1 MAGAKHQQEQSDQW
15 FLRIGGESVFGP
27 VTREGL
33 LLWAEQGRVLP
44 SHEVSSDRKSW
55 IAAAAV
61 DFLEM
66 NWYVD
71 DGQGDLRG
79 PLNRKAAEFLL
90 SSGKVPEGSQIIS
103 ADEIEAGDR
112 PEENAAW
119 IQERD
124 SLLQQLK
131 RAASE
136 QEALT
141 KKAEKERRALEKRLD
156 EACQQVKALESRL
169 EEHARQP
176 PERVEIPVEDT
187 ARIEELMQKL
197 VDKDAEIG
205 NLREKIEQ
213 DALQNNLRLS
223 EARKSAVQERDRISA
238 ELMTVKT
245 AAIDERE
252 SLLARIEEERQ
263 KAAQLRET
271 LEAQI
276 ETIRTEE
283 RDKGKAALEALGQ
296 EARSAAEAA
305 ASKLAAAQAE
315 TETLRADLSA
325 RLEEAVRAREET
337 EAKLKGLELEFTE
350 LLNASNANEEA
361 YKGRITE
368 LEKLSNQSPE
378 EIGRFYEIRT
388 AVYNLVKQEID
399 TLEQN
404 LADERSYFEQL
415 KTASQQRI
423 AKMTEERQNL
433 LRHVGSGPEEM
444 ARQTLRQQPSESQNA
459 RLRAE
464 LENQK
469 VTFQRELEMHERQEQ
484 DLQRRMQLLESE
496 NAHLREEAG
505 ESERL
510 RMRLSDAKDLL
521 EQRQRELADERRRHD
536 DDTKLFNES
545 KQALLARIE
554 RLENPGAEPPPANP
568 QPSGKGPVFPVWMR
582 LK

>member
-1 MAGAKHQQEQSDQW
+1 MAGAKHQQEQTDQW

-44 SHEVSSDRKSW
+44 SHEVSTDRKSW
-55 IAAAAV
+55 TAAAAV

-103 ADEIEAGDR
+103 ADEIESGDR
-112 PEENAAW
+112 TDEPAAAW
-119 IQERD
+119 LQERE

-131 RAASE
+131 RAAAE
-136 QEALT
+136 QDALI
-141 KKAEKERRALEKRLD
+141 KKNDKERRALEKRLE
-156 EACQQVKALESRL
+156 EACQQVKQLESRL
-169 EEHARQP
+169 EEQALQT
-176 PERVEIPVEDT
+176 PEPPVEDT

-205 NLREKIEQ
+205 NLRAKMEQ
-213 DALQNNLRLS
+213 DVLQNNLRLS
-223 EARKSAVQERDRISA
+223 EARKSAVQERDRVAA
-238 ELMTVKT
+238 ELMAVKS
-245 AAIDERE
+245 AANEERDA
-252 SLLARIEEERQ
+252 LLAQIEEGRREV
-263 KAAQLRET
+263 ATVRET
-271 LEAQI
+271 LEAQVKAV
-276 ETIRTEE
+276 RAEE
-283 RDKGKAALEALGQ
+283 REQGEAALNAARE
-296 EARSAAEAA
+296 EARVAAGQAA
-305 ASKLAAAQAE
+305 ASLEAARAE
-315 TETLRADLSA
+315 AEESRIRFEAELTAEKQGRADTET
-325 RLEEAVRAREET
+325 
-337 EAKLKGLELEFTE
+337 KLKAMEADFTE
-350 LLNASNANEEA
+350 LLNTSNANEEA
-361 YKGRITE
+361 YKERIAE
-368 LEKLSNQSPE
+368 LEKLLNQSPE
-378 EIGRFYEIRT
+378 EIGRFYAIRT
-388 AVYNLVKQEID
+388 AVYNLVKMEID
-399 TLEQN
+399 TLERN

-415 KTASQQRI
+415 KEASQQRI
-423 AKMTEERQNL
+423 AKMTEDRQTL

-444 ARQTLRQQPSESQNA
+444 ALQTLRQQPADSQNA

-469 VTFQRELEMHERQEQ
+469 VTFQREIEMRERQDQE
-484 DLQRRMQLLESE
+484 LRRRMQLLESE

-510 RMRLSDAKDLL
+510 RMRLSDAKDML
-521 EQRQRELADERRRHD
+521 EHRERELSDERHRHD
-536 DDTKLFNES
+536 DDIKLFNES

-554 RLENPGAEPPPANP
+554 RLENPGAEPPPP
-568 QPSGKGPVFPVWMR
+568 PSPPAGNKGPVFPSWMR

>member
-1 MAGAKHQQEQSDQW
+1 MAGAKHQQEQTDQW

-44 SHEVSSDRKSW
+44 SHEVSTDRKSW
-55 IAAAAV
+55 TAAAAV

-103 ADEIEAGDR
+103 ADEIESGDR
-112 PEENAAW
+112 TDEPAAVW
-119 IQERD
+119 LQERE

-131 RAASE
+131 RAAAE
-136 QEALT
+136 QDALI
-141 KKAEKERRALEKRLD
+141 KKNDKERRALEKRLE
-156 EACQQVKALESRL
+156 EACQQVKQLESRL
-169 EEHARQP
+169 EEQALQT
-176 PERVEIPVEDT
+176 PEPPVEDT

-205 NLREKIEQ
+205 NLRAKMEQ
-213 DALQNNLRLS
+213 DVLQNNLRLS
-223 EARKSAVQERDRISA
+223 EARKSAVQERDRVAA
-238 ELMTVKT
+238 ELMAVKS
-245 AAIDERE
+245 AANEERDA
-252 SLLARIEEERQ
+252 LLAQIEEGRREV
-263 KAAQLRET
+263 ATVRET
-271 LEAQI
+271 LEAQVKAV
-276 ETIRTEE
+276 RAEE
-283 RDKGKAALEALGQ
+283 REQGEAALNAARE
-296 EARSAAEAA
+296 EARVAAGQAA
-305 ASKLAAAQAE
+305 ASLEAARAE
-315 TETLRADLSA
+315 AEESRIRFEAELTAEKQGRADTET
-325 RLEEAVRAREET
+325 
-337 EAKLKGLELEFTE
+337 KLKAMEADFTE
-350 LLNASNANEEA
+350 LLNTSNANEEA
-361 YKGRITE
+361 YKERIAE
-368 LEKLSNQSPE
+368 LEKLLNQSPE
-378 EIGRFYEIRT
+378 EIGRFYAIRT
-388 AVYNLVKQEID
+388 AVYNLVKMEID
-399 TLEQN
+399 TLERN

-415 KTASQQRI
+415 KEASQQRI
-423 AKMTEERQNL
+423 AKMTEDRQTL

-444 ARQTLRQQPSESQNA
+444 ALQTLRQQPADSQNA

-469 VTFQRELEMHERQEQ
+469 VTFQREIEMRERQDQE
-484 DLQRRMQLLESE
+484 LRRRMQLLESE

-510 RMRLSDAKDLL
+510 RMRLSDAKDML
-521 EQRQRELADERRRHD
+521 EHRERELSDERHRHD
-536 DDTKLFNES
+536 DDIKLFNES

-554 RLENPGAEPPPANP
+554 RLENPGAEPPPP
-568 QPSGKGPVFPVWMR
+568 PSPPAGNKGPVFPSWMR

>member
-1 MAGAKHQQEQSDQW
+1 MAGAKHQQEQTDQW

-44 SHEVSSDRKSW
+44 SHEVSTDRKSW
-55 IAAAAV
+55 TAAAAV

-103 ADEIEAGDR
+103 ADEIESGDR
-112 PEENAAW
+112 TDEPAAAW
-119 IQERD
+119 LQERE

-131 RAASE
+131 RAAAE
-136 QEALT
+136 QDALI
-141 KKAEKERRALEKRLD
+141 KKNDKERRALEKRLE
-156 EACQQVKALESRL
+156 EACQQVKQLESRL
-169 EEHARQP
+169 EEQALQT
-176 PERVEIPVEDT
+176 PEPPVEDT

-205 NLREKIEQ
+205 NLRAKMEQ
-213 DALQNNLRLS
+213 DVLQNNLRLS
-223 EARKSAVQERDRISA
+223 EARKSAVQERYRVAA
-238 ELMTVKT
+238 ELMAVKS
-245 AAIDERE
+245 AANEERDA
-252 SLLARIEEERQ
+252 LLAQIEEGRREV
-263 KAAQLRET
+263 ATVRET
-271 LEAQI
+271 LEAQVKAV
-276 ETIRTEE
+276 RAEE
-283 RDKGKAALEALGQ
+283 REQGEAALNAARE
-296 EARSAAEAA
+296 EARVAAGQAA
-305 ASKLAAAQAE
+305 ASLEAARAE
-315 TETLRADLSA
+315 AEESRIRFEAELTAAKQGRADTET
-325 RLEEAVRAREET
+325 
-337 EAKLKGLELEFTE
+337 KLKAMEADFTE
-350 LLNASNANEEA
+350 LLNTSNANEEA
-361 YKGRITE
+361 YKERIAE
-368 LEKLSNQSPE
+368 LEKLLNQSPE
-378 EIGRFYEIRT
+378 EIGRFYAIRT
-388 AVYNLVKQEID
+388 AVYNLVKMEID
-399 TLEQN
+399 TLERN

-415 KTASQQRI
+415 KEASQQRI
-423 AKMTEERQNL
+423 AKMTEDRQTL

-444 ARQTLRQQPSESQNA
+444 ALQTLRQQPADSQNA

-469 VTFQRELEMHERQEQ
+469 VTFQREIEMRERQDQE
-484 DLQRRMQLLESE
+484 LRRRMQLLESE

-510 RMRLSDAKDLL
+510 RMRLSDAKDML
-521 EQRQRELADERRRHD
+521 EHRERELSDERHRHD
-536 DDTKLFNES
+536 DDIKLFNES

-554 RLENPGAEPPPANP
+554 RLENPGAEPPPP
-568 QPSGKGPVFPVWMR
+568 PSPPAGNKGPVFPSWMR

>member
-1 MAGAKHQQEQSDQW
+1 MAGAKHQQEQTDQW

-44 SHEVSSDRKSW
+44 SHEVSTDRKSW
-55 IAAAAV
+55 TAAAAV

-103 ADEIEAGDR
+103 ADEIESGDR
-112 PEENAAW
+112 TDEPAAAW
-119 IQERD
+119 LQERE

-131 RAASE
+131 RAAAE
-136 QEALT
+136 QDALI
-141 KKAEKERRALEKRLD
+141 KKNDKERRALEKRLE
-156 EACQQVKALESRL
+156 EACQQVKQLESRL
-169 EEHARQP
+169 EEQALQT
-176 PERVEIPVEDT
+176 PEPPVEDT

-205 NLREKIEQ
+205 NLRAKMEQ
-213 DALQNNLRLS
+213 DVLQNNLRLS
-223 EARKSAVQERDRISA
+223 EARKSAVQERDRVAA
-238 ELMTVKT
+238 ELMAVKS
-245 AAIDERE
+245 AANEERDA
-252 SLLARIEEERQ
+252 LLAQIEEGRREV
-263 KAAQLRET
+263 ATVRET
-271 LEAQI
+271 LEAQVKAV
-276 ETIRTEE
+276 RAEE
-283 RDKGKAALEALGQ
+283 REQGEAALNAARE
-296 EARSAAEAA
+296 EARVAAGQAA
-305 ASKLAAAQAE
+305 ASLEAARAE
-315 TETLRADLSA
+315 AEEGRIRFEAELTAEKQGRADTET
-325 RLEEAVRAREET
+325 
-337 EAKLKGLELEFTE
+337 KLKAMEADFTE
-350 LLNASNANEEA
+350 LLNTSNANEEA
-361 YKGRITE
+361 YKERIAE
-368 LEKLSNQSPE
+368 LEKLLNQSPE
-378 EIGRFYEIRT
+378 EIGRFYAIRT
-388 AVYNLVKQEID
+388 AVYNLVKMEID
-399 TLEQN
+399 TLERN

-415 KTASQQRI
+415 KEASQQRI
-423 AKMTEERQNL
+423 AKMTEDRQTL

-444 ARQTLRQQPSESQNA
+444 ALQTLRQQPADSQNA

-469 VTFQRELEMHERQEQ
+469 VTFQREIEMRERQDQE
-484 DLQRRMQLLESE
+484 LRRRMQLLESE

-510 RMRLSDAKDLL
+510 RMRLSDAKDML
-521 EQRQRELADERRRHD
+521 EHRERELSDERHRHD
-536 DDTKLFNES
+536 DDIKLFNES

-554 RLENPGAEPPPANP
+554 RLENPGAEPPPP
-568 QPSGKGPVFPVWMR
+568 PSPPAGNKGPVFPSWMR